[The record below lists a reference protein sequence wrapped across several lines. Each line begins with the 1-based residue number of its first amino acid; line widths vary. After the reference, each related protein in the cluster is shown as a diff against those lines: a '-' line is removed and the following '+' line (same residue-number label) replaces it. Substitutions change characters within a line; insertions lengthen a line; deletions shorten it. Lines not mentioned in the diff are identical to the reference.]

1 LVCRKPS
8 ATGSLDRSLAEGRN
22 LDGVSAQGQ
31 ALGQNIAALIHA
43 MGCGFNFACHLHNG
57 EPLANRTKHVPAG
70 QPQMGTL
77 FSWENSAIDALT
89 QEGFKAVDGPVHS
102 AHAIPLGKG
111 FGYRKMGKL
120 TLYLWSFSNL

>member
-1 LVCRKPS
+1 LIGDYSEVLLV
-8 ATGSLDRSLAEGRN
+8 LAEGRN
-22 LDGVSAQGQ
+22 LDEASAPGQ

-57 EPLANRTKHVPAG
+57 EPLTNRTKHVPAG

-89 QEGFKAVDGPVHS
+89 QEGFKAVTDGS
-102 AHAIPLGKG
+102 IPHMLYLSEKG

-120 TLYLWSFSNL
+120 TLYLWSFFNL

>member
-1 LVCRKPS
+1 LIGDYSEVLLV
-8 ATGSLDRSLAEGRN
+8 LAEGRN
-22 LDGVSAQGQ
+22 LDEALAQGQ
-31 ALGQNIAALIHA
+31 ALGQKIAALIHA

-89 QEGFKAVDGPVHS
+89 QEGFKAVTDRS
-102 AHAIPLGKG
+102 IPH
-111 FGYRKMGKL
+111 M
-120 TLYLWSFSNL
+120 LYLSERVLDTEKWEN

>member
-1 LVCRKPS
+1 
-8 ATGSLDRSLAEGRN
+8 
-22 LDGVSAQGQ
+22 
-31 ALGQNIAALIHA
+31 

-89 QEGFKAVDGPVHS
+89 QEGFKAVTDRS
-102 AHAIPLGKG
+102 IPHMLYLSEKG